1 MYLNKIKAIQTCHIY
16 KATANIILSSE
27 MLKAFPLKLGRE
39 GCSFSSLLFNMV
51 LEVLVRAVRQEKEVK
66 GIQIR

>member
-1 MYLNKIKAIQTCHIY
+1 
-16 KATANIILSSE
+16 

-39 GCSFSSLLFNMV
+39 GRSLLSLLFNMV

-66 GIQIR
+66 SIQIRWEEVKLYL